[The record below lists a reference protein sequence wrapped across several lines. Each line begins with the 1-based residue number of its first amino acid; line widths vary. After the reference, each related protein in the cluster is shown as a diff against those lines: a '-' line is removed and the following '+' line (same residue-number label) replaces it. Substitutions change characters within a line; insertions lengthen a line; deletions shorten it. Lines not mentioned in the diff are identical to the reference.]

1 MFANCA
7 SVFGIDDV
15 RVVYVDTVFVV
26 VVVISFTLEMDVDGV
41 EVVVVVAVGI
51 VVPVVVV
58 VIKSF
63 FVVVTPSDRVDII
76 DSLVVSVTD
85 VVG

>member
-15 RVVYVDTVFVV
+15 RVVYVDTVFLV
-26 VVVISFTLEMDVDGV
+26 VVVISFVFGMDVDGV
-41 EVVVVVAVGI
+41 EVVVVAVGI